1 MRYIT
6 FRMFCALFLSFATIT
21 AVTLS
26 PSLRAQSPSVI
37 AESDQESSEF
47 QKRFENMDLPA
58 GMEFEGNMRS
68 EPRPLRIYRLTV
80 DLSVANLEPVVA
92 IAADPDN
99 EGPAETALT
108 SPKTLA
114 RQENMV
120 VAINTNAW
128 AMIPDPQTGKKVG
141 YIAGGHADVQGWV
154 YQPQRLASPIQE
166 GYWSF
171 WIDVDRKPHLENLT
185 AKQASAIPQPQ
196 IAIAGFR
203 GILAQGKVIVKPSD
217 VLHPRTSLGFDATG
231 KKLTLVVVDGRQKKV
246 SEGVSEE
253 ELARLMVEFG
263 CSDAINLDGGGSSV
277 MLARQKDGD
286 LRFINRS
293 SDPTGVRPVPVIFG
307 FRLAP

>member
-1 MRYIT
+1 MRYSTRPALRTLVLCYAVLI
-6 FRMFCALFLSFATIT
+6 CASLA
-21 AVTLS
+21 
-26 PSLRAQSPSVI
+26 PCLRAQSPALSLDT
-37 AESDQESSEF
+37 DQITSEF
-47 QKRFENMDLPA
+47 QKRFENIDLPS
-58 GMEFEGNMRS
+58 GIEFQGYVRS
-68 EPRPLRIYRLTV
+68 DPRPLRIYRLTV
-80 DLSVANLEPVVA
+80 DLTVSTLEPVVA

-128 AMIPDPQTGKKVG
+128 SMIPDPQTGKSIG
-141 YIAGGHADVQGWV
+141 YVPGGQADVHGWV
-154 YQPQRLASPIQE
+154 FQPQRLASPVQE

-171 WIDVDRKPHLENLT
+171 WIDADRNPHLENLT
-185 AKQASAIPQPQ
+185 AKQAAAIPQPQ

-203 GILAQGKVIVKPSD
+203 GILAQGKVIVEPSD
-217 VLHPRTSLGFDATG
+217 VLHPRTSLGFDASG
-231 KKLTLVVVDGRQKKV
+231 KKLTLVVVDGRQPKV

-293 SDPTGVRPVPVIFG
+293 SDRTGVRPVPVIFG